1 MSFARRSASSSDST
15 AWTAVNGA
23 NSSSWKSRWSAG
35 EAADDR
41 RLDVEPAREVAVGE
55 VLAADEDRAV
65 AARLGDRLLVP
76 VDGLLVDDRAEPVLA
91 LDRVADR
98 DLLGLLDEHPDE
110 LVVDRLL
117 DVDPRVRRAL
127 LPAEP
132 EGASA

>member
-1 MSFARRSASSSDST
+1 M
-15 AWTAVNGA
+15 NGA
-23 NSSSWKSRWSAG
+23 NSSSLNRRWSG
-35 EAADDR
+35 RQAADDG
-41 RLDVEPAREVAVGE
+41 RLDEEPAREVAVGE

-76 VDGLLVDDRAEPVLA
+76 IDGLLVDDRAEPVLA

-98 DLLGLLDEHPDE
+98 ELLGLLDEHPNE

-117 DVDPRVRRAL
+117 DVDARVRRAL

-132 EGASA
+132 ERGCA

>member
-1 MSFARRSASSSDST
+1 MVGREPADDGRLDEEP
-15 AWTAVNGA
+15 
-23 NSSSWKSRWSAG
+23 AG
-35 EAADDR
+35 EI
-41 RLDVEPAREVAVGE
+41 AVGQ

-98 DLLGLLDEHPDE
+98 ELLGLLDEHPDE

-127 LPAEP
+127 LAAEP
-132 EGASA
+132 ERASA